1 MTLVA
6 VAAIHLAIVGNGLNS
21 INEREAM
28 TTDQLKTLFEN
39 DLRHKLEPLEALRLE
54 ALRRRKFLGLA
65 VLGFFGAVVFDL
77 ATSATVFVLL
87 ALMLGGW
94 AYFNQKHNQFRTT
107 YKQHIMQ
114 SLLAH
119 IEPSLTWDPNRKLSK
134 ETFERSGLYLDRCD
148 GFESDDFISGTVG
161 EAKVVMSEI
170 EASKLISSGSGSSSK
185 HHVFFAG
192 LFCEIDVPMNEDI
205 CTFVL
210 SDRDDGPTLREKLWD
225 RFFKIQ
231 IGKRVRM
238 GHSEFDQQYEVYSD
252 DLDTAKQLLTDEL
265 IERVLTFRRESEFS
279 SLSLSQ
285 VNGKLYIAISHWK
298 ELFEPKLDEPAGE
311 FEAVAE
317 IYRELDFLIGTIHS
331 LGLTKPMAQPM
342 TEQSTSA
349 TA

>member
-1 MTLVA
+1 
-6 VAAIHLAIVGNGLNS
+6 
-21 INEREAM
+21 M

-54 ALRRRKFLGLA
+54 ALRRRKFLGVA
-65 VLGFFGAVVFDL
+65 VCVFFGAVAFDI
-77 ATSATVFVLL
+77 ATFATMFVLL
-87 ALMLGGW
+87 ALLLGGW
-94 AYFNQKHNQFRTT
+94 AYFNKKHNEYRTT
-107 YKQHIMQ
+107 YKQYIMQ

-119 IEPSLTWDPNRKLSK
+119 IEPSLTWDPSRKLDK
-134 ETFERSGLYLDRCD
+134 DTFERSGLYLDRCD
-148 GFESDDFISGTVG
+148 GFESDDFISGTIG

-170 EASKLISSGSGSSSK
+170 QASKLISSGSDSSSK

-192 LFCEIDVPMNEDI
+192 LFCEIDVPMNENI

-210 SDRDDGPTLREKLWD
+210 TDRDDTPTLREKLWD
-225 RFFKIQ
+225 SFFKIQ
-231 IGKRVRM
+231 IGKRVRL
-238 GHSEFDQQYEVYSD
+238 GNPEFDQQYEVYSD

-317 IYRELDFLIGTIHS
+317 IYRELDFLIGTVRS
-331 LGLTKPMAQPM
+331 LDLMRPMMEPDSVV
-342 TEQSTSA
+342 E